1 MKVGILTMHHSYNYG
16 AALQAVALADEI
28 ADLGHE
34 VVLVDLRGTYNK
46 LYEDEAHQLIIK
58 RRPPSVL
65 NLHRRRYAEK
75 ERRFLEYFAKATP
88 RTALVAHA
96 GDLDRIAKDLDA
108 VVVGSDEVWTL
119 KYGFKAPYFLTFGPA
134 DLGRISYAASVGR
147 PTELGTSEAAIAA
160 ALSAFDA
167 ITVRDRT
174 TQQLVAAVTGTTPP
188 LVLDPVLLRPP
199 AGRSPSDPGAPS
211 QQPTVLV
218 YAEQHLTIRQ
228 VHATRRVA
236 RELGARIVAVGYP
249 HWFADENV
257 IGAGPLEFVRLVDAA
272 TVVVSPLFHGV
283 VFALAHEKQLLILPS
298 AKKRAKVVSLLEQ
311 LGLTSLYGN
320 LTFAPIDYDVVRST
334 LRGLREESVL
344 LLRGALE
351 TVEQR
356 RSASGVPTDD

>member
-28 ADLGHE
+28 SSLGHD
-34 VVLVDLRGTYNK
+34 VVLIDLRGTYNK
-46 LYEDEAHQLIIK
+46 LYEDEARQLVIK

-65 NLHRRRYAEK
+65 NIHRRAFAEK
-75 ERRFLEYFAKATP
+75 ERRFLDFFATATP
-88 RTALVAHA
+88 RTALVASA
-96 GDLDRIAKDLDA
+96 GDLDAGDLDA
-108 VVVGSDEVWTL
+108 GVVGSDEVWTL
-119 KYGFKAPYFLTFGPA
+119 KYGFTAPYFLAFGPE

-147 PTELGTSEAAIAA
+147 TTTLGASAGAISS

-167 ITVRDRT
+167 ITVRDTT
-174 TQQLVAAVTGTTPP
+174 TQQLVTAVTGATPP

-199 AGRSPSDPGAPS
+199 VSGALGDDGVPS

-218 YAEQHLTIRQ
+218 YAEQLLTVRQ
-228 VHATRRVA
+228 VRATRRIA
-236 RELGARIVAVGYP
+236 TDLGARIVAVGYP
-249 HWFADENV
+249 HWVAEENV

-283 VFALAHEKQLLILPS
+283 VFALALEKQLLILPS
-298 AKKRAKVVSLLEQ
+298 PKKRAKVMSLLEQ

-320 LTFAPIDYDVVRST
+320 LTLIPIDYNVVRAT
-334 LRGLREESVL
+334 LRGLREDSIAL
-344 LLRGALE
+344 LKGALE

-356 RSASGVPTDD
+356 RSASAIDAE